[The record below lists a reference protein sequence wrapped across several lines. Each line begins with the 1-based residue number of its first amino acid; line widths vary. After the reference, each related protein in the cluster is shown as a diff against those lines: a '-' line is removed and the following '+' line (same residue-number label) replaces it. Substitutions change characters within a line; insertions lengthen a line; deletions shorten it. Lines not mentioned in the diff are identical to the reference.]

1 MHIFEYRARFEPGE
15 RKGVLVVSFP
25 DVPEAITEGK
35 GEAKARA
42 NAEEALGL
50 ALLSYPQRG
59 LALPKPRA
67 RGAEL
72 VSIAVEPEI
81 AAKLA
86 LLEAVREHGLSKSA
100 FARLIG
106 RDEKEVRRILDPL
119 HSTKLSTLSEALRAL
134 GQRMVI
140 KTEKLRDLVHV

>member
-1 MHIFEYRARFEPGE
+1 MQIFEYRARFEPGE
-15 RKGVLVVSFP
+15 RKGTLVVSFP
-25 DVPEAITEGK
+25 DVPEAITGGK
-35 GEAKARA
+35 GEAQARA

-67 RGAEL
+67 RGAKL

-86 LLEAVREHGLSKSA
+86 LLEAIRERGLSKSA

-106 RDEKEVRRILDPL
+106 RDEKEVRRILDPR

-134 GQRMVI
+134 GQQMVI
-140 KTEKLRDLVHV
+140 KTERLRELVPA

>member
-1 MHIFEYRARFEPGE
+1 MQIFEYRARFEPGE
-15 RKGVLVVSFP
+15 RKGTLVVSFP

-35 GEAKARA
+35 GEAQARA
-42 NAEEALGL
+42 NAEDALGL

-67 RGAEL
+67 RGAKL

-86 LLEAVREHGLSKSA
+86 LLEAIRERGLSKSA

-106 RDEKEVRRILDPL
+106 RDEKEVRRILDPR

-134 GQRMVI
+134 GQQMVI
-140 KTEKLRDLVHV
+140 KTERLRELVPA

>member
-1 MHIFEYRARFEPGE
+1 MQIFEYRARFEPGE
-15 RKGVLVVSFP
+15 RKGTLVVSFP

-35 GEAKARA
+35 GEAQARA

-67 RGAEL
+67 RGAKL

-86 LLEAVREHGLSKSA
+86 LLEAIRERGLSKSA

-106 RDEKEVRRILDPL
+106 RDEKEVRRILDPR

-134 GQRMVI
+134 GQQMVI
-140 KTEKLRDLVHV
+140 KTERLRELVPA